1 MRMIKV
7 RLKNFDI
14 CSGKTNQSKN
24 EEDENEDDQSPTE
37 KL

>member
-14 CSGKTNQSKN
+14 CSGKSNQSKN
-24 EEDENEDDQSPTE
+24 EENEDEDDQSPAE